1 MCQGTVLIF
10 PAFFPLDREL
20 FWVFCTTLLRVLLF
34 IFLVLPRTRLGFLNE
49 LDIESSEYSRTN
61 ISGGGAS
68 VTPNKA
74 LPHIGRQ
81 PRRNAKDDRCN
92 LPALL

>member
-1 MCQGTVLIF
+1 MGFWLLIF
-10 PAFFPLDREL
+10 PAFFPVDREV
-20 FWVFCTTLLRVLLF
+20 FWVFCITLLRVLLF
-34 IFLVLPRTRLGFLNE
+34 IFPVLLRTRLGFSKRARYCE
-49 LDIESSEYSRTN
+49 LRIFGTN

-81 PRRNAKDDRCN
+81 PRRNAKDERCN
-92 LPALL
+92 LPTFL